1 MTKYFY
7 IQNQQTKLV
16 ATIDGF
22 QLGGKLKL
30 YPAYGGANQL
40 WNWGINNSLVSKM
53 GLVAAFDKN
62 SWVCIAV
69 LPANASSW
77 QYTNDLLKT
86 GVGDERVCVMTV
98 SHGADVASEIFL
110 YDAGAD
116 PYQHWILMPEEE
128 LAH

>member
-1 MTKYFY
+1 MSKYFY
-7 IQNQQTKLV
+7 IQNHQTKLV

-40 WNWGINNSLVSKM
+40 WKWGINKSLVSKM
-53 GLVAAFDKN
+53 GLAAAFDKN
-62 SWVCIAV
+62 TWVCMAG
-69 LPANASSW
+69 LPTGSSW
-77 QYTNDLLKT
+77 QYTNNLLKT

-110 YDAGAD
+110 YDPGAD
-116 PYQHWILMPEEE
+116 PYQHWILVPEEK